1 MIEKIVVQLHEIK
14 LLLQLSKEVLTLNEF
29 CLYSGLSKE
38 QVYKLTSGSKLTFY
52 RPFGKKIYFRKD
64 EVINA
69 LLQNPVRGDQ
79 STNEIADRHFLTSKK
94 AA

>member
-1 MIEKIVVQLHEIK
+1 MIKEIVMELHEIK
-14 LLLQLSKEVLTLNEF
+14 QLLRLSKEVFTLNEF

-38 QVYKLTSGSKLTFY
+38 QVYKLTSGGKINFY

-64 EVINA
+64 DVINA
-69 LLQNPVRGDQ
+69 LLQNPVRGDE
-79 STNEIADRHFLTSKK
+79 STNQIANRHFLTSKT